1 MVGNVKIHILSERM
15 IRNGSS
21 SDFNSS
27 YRREK
32 LIVKWKTSGKRHNGT
47 NSGASTA
54 QAASGGHD
62 EDDKEFCG
70 LFIFEFDE
78 EGRIVTH
85 TIEHVEEGGNWERKT
100 ARVISVT
107 DWLLGR
113 AWGKKEDDIPG
124 LALGYCEVGG
134 RDVRRGRK

>member
-1 MVGNVKIHILSERM
+1 M

-21 SDFNSS
+21 PDFNPS
-27 YRREK
+27 YRTEK
-32 LIVKWKTSGKRHNGT
+32 LIVKWKTCDKRPGT
-47 NSGASTA
+47 NSGAQTA
-54 QAASGGHD
+54 QVPSSKH

-100 ARVISVT
+100 AKVISVT

-134 RDVRRGRK
+134 REVRRGRK

>member
-21 SDFNSS
+21 PDSNTS
-27 YRREK
+27 YRTEK
-32 LIVKWKTSGKRHNGT
+32 LIVKWKTCGKQPNRT
-47 NSGASTA
+47 NSGAQTTQVPS
-54 QAASGGHD
+54 SGHD

-78 EGRIVTH
+78 DGRIVTH

-100 ARVISVT
+100 ARVVSVT

-124 LALGYCEVGG
+124 LALGYCKVDG
-134 RDVRRGRK
+134 REVRRGRK